1 MNTKNY
7 LIVSTLIFA
16 VVAVMHL
23 FRLMMDWS
31 LQLGTYSV
39 PFWMSGLALLV
50 SAVVAIWGLMLVR
63 RV

>member
-16 VVAVMHL
+16 FVAVMHL

-39 PFWMSGLALLV
+39 PYWMSGLALLV